1 MLLKQLDLEFN
12 QSSTEKALDS
22 LAKSGIITVAD
33 WKSRSRETLEQIPN
47 LSRKLLNEI
56 NRVISTTHSD
66 QDLKSVFL
74 WQGEI
79 FNDDRLFILDLQ
91 PAKKGNLDVWAVVTR
106 WNSSGF
112 SPYKVNDFPTKLEAI
127 KFIKKIE
134 PQTPRI
140 SLGGKSPDP
149 VPTYLEYL
157 DLLRK
162 NGEPSAYQIH
172 EDNKHQQRT
181 LILDEGNC

>member
-1 MLLKQLDLEFN
+1 MLLRHLSLEFKP
-12 QSSTEKALDS
+12 SSIEQAFDN
-22 LAKSGIITVAD
+22 LASAGIRTVSD
-33 WKSRSRETLEQIPN
+33 WNSSPKERLEQVPC

-56 NRVISTTHSD
+56 NRAIQQLESAKSEN
-66 QDLKSVFL
+66 SVFL

-91 PAKKGNLDVWAVVTR
+91 PAKKGKLDVWAVVTR

-127 KFIKKIE
+127 QFIKKIE

-140 SLGGKSPDP
+140 SLGGKSPEP

-172 EDNKHQQRT
+172 EDNKHQERT
-181 LILDEGNC
+181 LILDEGNG